1 MPSNANDSVRR
12 VPPNCLADNGCVHA
26 RRVCR
31 WCIRKSSRL
40 AVCSK
45 SGSKTD
51 PTWGYAPYTECK
63 APSYWWSL
71 PELNSGQRYLRLF
84 HQIVE
89 RQEVIKRVEKAV
101 QRRKAAEKGN
111 AGHFP
116 RAKPAMN
123 IWGLVID
130 TMTRAHSID
139 HMPEVIK
146 TLRNFNN
153 GDRYRTFLFSSANMA
168 GPSGTAPNMGPM
180 FGGKVMVP
188 YWPMRKYMERWMR
201 NPYLVD
207 PKTGEFSESGKE
219 SPWLWDHLAN
229 EGYVTSHTGFFSDII
244 GVRTWNASAL
254 DHEMPSI
261 VPAKDKNGLCNN
273 HEYDTGSCKGEKTMA
288 QYHMD
293 YSKEF
298 FTKSYKGQR
307 KFSYSHFDE
316 PHHIKKHACQL
327 NKVIPSAI
335 EEVLAAAD
343 DMFLIVAS
351 DHGSSADATCHQVLL
366 SFTVPTWF
374 LKENPTVEKNLFH
387 NQLQLVSF
395 WDVYQ
400 TMKHVASFP
409 ARPPV
414 LEWEKGQQSPRGS
427 SMFEKMP
434 LGRTC
439 KQAGVESSV
448 KCVCEG
454 EWSEVTGDGLKQ
466 AEAALQLALDKFNA
480 EREALSGEPT
490 TCIKL
495 ELDTITAATG
505 RDTVYD
511 VHFRIKGDSY
521 PLFSVMANVGEKEIY
536 DVKQLTTYEPYTT
549 CHDSRLSPALCICV
563 P

>member
-1 MPSNANDSVRR
+1 M
-12 VPPNCLADNGCVHA
+12 
-26 RRVCR
+26 
-31 WCIRKSSRL
+31 
-40 AVCSK
+40 
-45 SGSKTD
+45 
-51 PTWGYAPYTECK
+51 
-63 APSYWWSL
+63 
-71 PELNSGQRYLRLF
+71 LRLYWV
-84 HQIVE
+84 VE

-101 QRRKAAEKGN
+101 QRRKAADKDN
-111 AGHFP
+111 TGHFP
-116 RAKPAMN
+116 RAKPTMN

-180 FGGKVMVP
+180 FGGKAMVP
-188 YWPMRKYMERWMR
+188 YWPMRKYLERWMR

-261 VPAKDKNGLCNN
+261 VPVKDKNGLCNN

-298 FTKSYKGQR
+298 FTKSYKGMR

-327 NKVIPSAI
+327 NKAIPSAI
-335 EEVLAAAD
+335 EEVLAAD
-343 DMFLIVAS
+343 NDMFLIVAS
-351 DHGSSADATCHQVLL
+351 DHGSRADSICHQVLL

-427 SMFEKMP
+427 SSTNAPPPVMSAVQPPPTYLCWVLFSPCPIWP
-434 LGRTC
+434 LAHDHSPTYRLLLMLLC
-439 KQAGVESSV
+439 VRSV
-448 KCVCEG
+448 
-454 EWSEVTGDGLKQ
+454 
-466 AEAALQLALDKFNA
+466 
-480 EREALSGEPT
+480 REN
-490 TCIKL
+490 
-495 ELDTITAATG
+495 ATG
-505 RDTVYD
+505 ED
-511 VHFRIKGDSY
+511 VRTGGRRAGRQVRLRRRVVRGHRRWAEKGGSCA
-521 PLFSVMANVGEKEIY
+521 SVGARQV
-536 DVKQLTTYEPYTT
+536 Q
-549 CHDSRLSPALCICV
+549 R
-563 P
+563 